1 MPQHVQAAVQSAG
14 TSQAAAVSMLVESI
28 SAEVDRV
35 RVHIRAMQQ
44 RRLQVNTIARQQCCA
59 LDWNHSTC

>member
-1 MPQHVQAAVQSAG
+1 MHCVLFAAAWQAAVQAAG
-14 TSQAAAVSMLVESI
+14 TSEAAAVSMLVETV

-44 RRLQVNTIARQQCCA
+44 RRLQVNTAC
-59 LDWNHSTC
+59 S